1 MPLARLCT
9 RHSCIPPG
17 CLRPAQPPGNQR
29 GEDAQN
35 DYSYQWPVIP
45 CFHSTQKLHQQDNTT
60 QEAERVSHNLDRTC
74 PAHAAPYALAEKHKK
89 EGYEPENREGND
101 DREFWI

>member
-1 MPLARLCT
+1 MPFARLCT
-9 RHSCIPPG
+9 RHSRIPPG
-17 CLRPAQPPGNQR
+17 RLRPAQPPGDQR

-45 CFHSTQKLHQQDNTT
+45 CSYSTQKLYQQDNTT
-60 QEAERVSHNLDRTC
+60 QEAERISHNLDRPC
-74 PAHAAPYALAEKHKK
+74 PAHATPYALTEKRKK